1 MGNNLCRRAH
11 PVGIVEVMNH
21 DDFDW
26 AAMADM
32 LVDEAE
38 AYSPYLHGAFDEL
51 SDLKPERI
59 LDIGAGP
66 GVAAGLLAQRFP
78 DAEVVAV
85 DGTPELLARAE
96 QRARDLG
103 VRVQTRVAQFPQG
116 LSGLPD
122 ADLVWSANVVHHVGD
137 QLDALTRMAGLLRP
151 DGVLAIAEGGL
162 SARWLPRD
170 IGFGRPGLQVRLDAA
185 MAERFDRMRAELPG
199 AVAVTED
206 WPALLRAAGLVD
218 AHSRSFLVDHP
229 APLAPGP
236 RRSVRQW
243 LERYRGMQ
251 DDLDPDDRATLDRLL
266 DPTDPQ
272 GIDQRP
278 DAFLLTARTVHY
290 ARRPRA

>member
-1 MGNNLCRRAH
+1 
-11 PVGIVEVMNH
+11 MNH

-32 LVDEAE
+32 LVDEGE

-66 GVAAGLLAQRFP
+66 GVAASVLAERFP
-78 DAEVVAV
+78 DAEVIAV

-96 QRARDLG
+96 QRGRDLG
-103 VRVQTRVAQFPQG
+103 VRVHTRVAQFPQDLG
-116 LSGLPD
+116 GLPE

-151 DGVLAIAEGGL
+151 GGVLAIAEGGL

-170 IGFGRPGLQVRLDAA
+170 IGFGRPGLQVRLDAV
-185 MAERFDRMRAELPG
+185 MAERFDRMRAELPD

-206 WPALLRAAGLVD
+206 WPALLRAAGLID
-218 AHSRSFLVDHP
+218 AHSRTFLVDRP
-229 APLAPGP
+229 APLEAGP

-243 LERYRGMQ
+243 IERYRGMA
-251 DDLDPDDRATLDRLL
+251 DDLAPDDRTTLDRLL
-266 DPTDPQ
+266 DPNDPS

-278 DAFLLTARTVHY
+278 DVFLLTARTVHY
-290 ARRPRA
+290 ARRPRD